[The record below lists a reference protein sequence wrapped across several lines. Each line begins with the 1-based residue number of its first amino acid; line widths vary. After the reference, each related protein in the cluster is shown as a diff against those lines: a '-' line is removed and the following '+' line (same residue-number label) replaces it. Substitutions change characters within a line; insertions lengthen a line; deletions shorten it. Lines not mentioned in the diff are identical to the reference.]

1 MFSFTKPS
9 KNEELKQNA
18 NGKFFE
24 IIEQANSDVRYIFIV
39 NLYCRVF
46 HNAVK
51 TLINEPVL
59 FVTSQSDFYIFLY
72 TPLFLYISHY
82 FENAE
87 TRLGVLNLQ
96 FSWKCSL
103 YLY

>member
-24 IIEQANSDVRYIFIV
+24 TIEQANSDVRYIFIV

-51 TLINEPVL
+51 TLINKPVI
-59 FVTSQSDFYIFLY
+59 FVTSQSDSIIFIY
-72 TPLFLYISHY
+72 KSLF
-82 FENAE
+82 
-87 TRLGVLNLQ
+87 
-96 FSWKCSL
+96 
-103 YLY
+103 